1 MSKTIIKTRKKGENF
16 KSPNNIPK
24 ILLVGYNGANNTG
37 SEARLISIIEDVKTV
52 LGSEVQI
59 TVPTLNEKNLRRY
72 LNEGPGLRIAPIP
85 SIFFYSIRK
94 LVKEHDLILLVEG
107 SCYMD
112 TWTSAL
118 LWAFLWATRCAY
130 SSRIPCIAY
139 AVDSGKLSR
148 FNKYLVKREASK
160 TDLIITRTNSAKERL
175 ENIGVTAPMKVTAD
189 CAFTFKTN
197 EHTLNNLHE
206 SGLQTGNGVVGLAVV
221 DFHLWPVVIRP
232 WGKKEY
238 LYKWP
243 YYFSRSKMRLAK
255 SEDLA
260 SGWAEEA
267 DRIISEYDKNIA
279 LICMEEVDEPLANSI
294 LDKMKYSSKV
304 RIFSS
309 SQFNAKQ
316 MTHILRSLDLLMT
329 SRYHAGIL
337 SLEELI
343 PQIAVGHD
351 TRLKGFYE
359 ELGLIDYLIDYTPDV
374 WRILR
379 SKVDEL
385 MKIPDKNYEVLKQG
399 YHDHYLRSLE
409 NRMLL
414 KEFLD
419 ERGWNSWL
427 KTVK

>member
-1 MSKTIIKTRKKGENF
+1 M
-16 KSPNNIPK
+16 
-24 ILLVGYNGANNTG
+24 
-37 SEARLISIIEDVKTV
+37 
-52 LGSEVQI
+52 
-59 TVPTLNEKNLRRY
+59 
-72 LNEGPGLRIAPIP
+72 
-85 SIFFYSIRK
+85 
-94 LVKEHDLILLVEG
+94 
-107 SCYMD
+107 
-112 TWTSAL
+112 
-118 LWAFLWATRCAY
+118 
-130 SSRIPCIAY
+130 
-139 AVDSGKLSR
+139 
-148 FNKYLVKREASK
+148 
-160 TDLIITRTNSAKERL
+160 
-175 ENIGVTAPMKVTAD
+175 
-189 CAFTFKTN
+189 
-197 EHTLNNLHE
+197 
-206 SGLQTGNGVVGLAVV
+206 